1 MSAQASKPVPVE
13 TQHEDMIHDAQL
25 DYYGKRLATCSS
37 DKTIRIFNVVKGEA
51 KGEPVILK
59 GSGLA
64 TRLGPSVVWFHSGV
78 LLLRWKSVHLER
90 GWARARQR
98 EWGDGKV
105 SVLSFQNDGS
115 TDVSIFP
122 AHGTGANAVSWAPS
136 VVSTASHLNRASQ
149 SSSLSPQKRFVT
161 AGSDNLIRIW
171 GYDEEAKKWSEEEA
185 IRGHDD
191 WVRDVAWA
199 PNIGLPG
206 MYIAS
211 ASQDRTVL
219 IHTRL
224 SPSSPWSSI
233 PLLPNASSS
242 QDPHFPDAVWRVSWS
257 LAGNI
262 LAVSCGDGKVSLW
275 KEGVGR
281 GWECV
286 SDFAS

>member
-37 DKTIRIFNVVKGEA
+37 DKTIRVFNVVKGEA

-59 GSGLA
+59 
-64 TRLGPSVVWFHSGV
+64 
-78 LLLRWKSVHLER
+78 
-90 GWARARQR
+90 
-98 EWGDGKV
+98 GDGKV

-136 VVSTASHLNRASQ
+136 VVSTTPASNRAAPS

-171 GYDEEAKKWSEEEA
+171 GYDEEAKKWSEEET

-219 IHTRL
+219 IHTRP
-224 SPSSPWSSI
+224 SPSSPWSST
-233 PLLPNASSS
+233 PLLPNAPSS